1 MVRAEMMGETC
12 FYFVETGDETFR
24 LSKDKDSIYWCE
36 GCQAVYKALHDAPL
50 WTITITEVRLLHP
63 CTGRRR

>member
-24 LSKDKDSIYWCE
+24 LSKDKDSIYWC
-36 GCQAVYKALHDAPL
+36 D
-50 WTITITEVRLLHP
+50 RLPSCL
-63 CTGRRR
+63 